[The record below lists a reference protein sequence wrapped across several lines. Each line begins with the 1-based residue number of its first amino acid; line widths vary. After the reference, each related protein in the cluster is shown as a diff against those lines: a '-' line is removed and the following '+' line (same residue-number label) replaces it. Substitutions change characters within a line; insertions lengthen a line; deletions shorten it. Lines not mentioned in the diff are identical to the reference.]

1 MKSPNLTGNQLAV
14 GAALNVLAAQ
24 AVAYGSEWPQG
35 AEWVVVISSTLAA
48 LYMGRK
54 KPAEK
59 QG

>member
-24 AVAYGSEWPQG
+24 AVAYGAEWPQG
-35 AEWVVVISSTLAA
+35 MEWTAVVASTLAA
-48 LYMGRK
+48 LWMGRK